1 MIDIVRDF
9 LLEPVIL
16 IGVIVFIGLVLQRKG
31 FEVVVKGTLK
41 AMIGFMIIS
50 IGGNIISEAVASFGL
65 MIQRGFH
72 TTGLILSVEGISG
85 IAVDRYGTQ
94 IAVIMIL
101 GMLVNLV
108 LARITRFHYVFLTGQ
123 QTLYMASMIV
133 VVLTSMNVHGI
144 MVYVLGSLAL
154 GISMVFSPAVLQSY
168 TEKICKTDKIAVGH
182 FGGMV
187 YFLAAWLGKIYG
199 ENSKS
204 AEDMKFPKKLAF
216 LRDSSITV
224 SVTMILF
231 YVVAV
236 CASGRSYVESNL
248 SDGKSYL
255 TYAVLQALTF
265 TVGFVIIT
273 TGIRWFINEIVPAI
287 KGIAD
292 TWIPDAKPAVDC
304 PVVFTYAPNS
314 LMVGFFASFVGGLVS
329 MGVMIACQIT
339 VIIPGIMAHFFVGAT
354 AGVYGNSTGGRRGAV
369 LGGFVAGV
377 IMSVLPE
384 LFLPY
389 IGQFATEH
397 VTFPEP
403 DIGLVGLILG
413 KYIKRVGPW
422 GMLTI
427 LIGIIIIIILIPEML
442 VNREEGEEWYQ
453 YGMKPEKNKKNK
465 PRKNKKPQGKNK

>member
-108 LARITRFHYVFLTGQ
+108 
-123 QTLYMASMIV
+123 
-133 VVLTSMNVHGI
+133 VLTSMNVHGI

-231 YVVAV
+231 YVVAA

-314 LMVGFFASFVGGLVS
+314 LMVGFLASFVGGLVS

-354 AGVYGNSTGGRRGAV
+354 AGVYGNSTGGRRGAA

>member
-1 MIDIVRDF
+1 
-9 LLEPVIL
+9 
-16 IGVIVFIGLVLQRKG
+16 
-31 FEVVVKGTLK
+31 
-41 AMIGFMIIS
+41 
-50 IGGNIISEAVASFGL
+50 
-65 MIQRGFH
+65 
-72 TTGLILSVEGISG
+72 
-85 IAVDRYGTQ
+85 
-94 IAVIMIL
+94 
-101 GMLVNLV
+101 
-108 LARITRFHYVFLTGQ
+108 
-123 QTLYMASMIV
+123 
-133 VVLTSMNVHGI
+133 
-144 MVYVLGSLAL
+144 
-154 GISMVFSPAVLQSY
+154 MVFSPAVLQSY

-216 LRDSSITV
+216 LRDSSIIV

-231 YVVAV
+231 YVVAA

-314 LMVGFFASFVGGLVS
+314 LMIGFLASFVGGLVS

-354 AGVYGNSTGGRRGAV
+354 AGVYGNSTGGRRGAA

-465 PRKNKKPQGKNK
+465 PRKNKKPQSKNK

>member
-231 YVVAV
+231 YVVAA

-314 LMVGFFASFVGGLVS
+314 LMVGFLASFVGGLVS
-329 MGVMIACQIT
+329 V
-339 VIIPGIMAHFFVGAT
+339 
-354 AGVYGNSTGGRRGAV
+354 
-369 LGGFVAGV
+369 GV

>member
-1 MIDIVRDF
+1 M
-9 LLEPVIL
+9 
-16 IGVIVFIGLVLQRKG
+16 
-31 FEVVVKGTLK
+31 
-41 AMIGFMIIS
+41 
-50 IGGNIISEAVASFGL
+50 VA
-65 MIQRGFH
+65 
-72 TTGLILSVEGISG
+72 
-85 IAVDRYGTQ
+85 A
-94 IAVIMIL
+94 
-101 GMLVNLV
+101 
-108 LARITRFHYVFLTGQ
+108 
-123 QTLYMASMIV
+123 
-133 VVLTSMNVHGI
+133 
-144 MVYVLGSLAL
+144 
-154 GISMVFSPAVLQSY
+154 
-168 TEKICKTDKIAVGH
+168 
-182 FGGMV
+182 
-187 YFLAAWLGKIYG
+187 
-199 ENSKS
+199 
-204 AEDMKFPKKLAF
+204 
-216 LRDSSITV
+216 
-224 SVTMILF
+224 
-231 YVVAV
+231 

-314 LMVGFFASFVGGLVS
+314 LMVGFLASFVGGLVS

>member
-1 MIDIVRDF
+1 MIDMIRDF

-16 IGVIVFIGLVLQRKG
+16 IGAVVFIGLILQRKG

-50 IGGNIISEAVASFGL
+50 IGGNIVSDAVSSFGL

-72 TTGLILSVEGISG
+72 TTGIILSVEGISG
-85 IAVDRYGTQ
+85 IAIDRYGTR
-94 IAVIMIL
+94 IALIMIF
-101 GMLVNLV
+101 GMLVNLL

-123 QTLYMASMIV
+123 QTLYMACMIT
-133 VVLTSMNVHGI
+133 VVLVSMKISGI
-144 MVYVLGSLAL
+144 MFYVLGSMAL

-182 FGGMV
+182 FGGGV
-187 YFLAAWLGKIYG
+187 YLLAAWLGKIYG

-231 YVVAV
+231 YVIAA
-236 CASGRSYVESNL
+236 CASGRSFVESSL
-248 SDGKSYL
+248 SDGKNYL
-255 TYAVLQALTF
+255 TYAIVQALTF

-314 LMVGFFASFVGGLVS
+314 LMLGFLSSFIGGLAS
-329 MGVMIACQIT
+329 MGVMMACKIT

-389 IGQFATEH
+389 LGEFATQH

-403 DIGLVGLILG
+403 DIGLIGVIMG
-413 KYIKRVGPW
+413 KYLTRVGPW
-422 GMLTI
+422 GLFTI
-427 LIGIIIIIILIPEML
+427 LVGIIIIIILIPEMF
-442 VNREEGEEWYQ
+442 VDREEGEEWFQ
-453 YGMKPEKNKKNK
+453 YGMKPEKKASKDKKQQNKK
-465 PRKNKKPQGKNK
+465 R